1 MFELTI
7 FLAIVL
13 AISAVHKLV
22 RPDRISLAMAKLSGM
37 PVGVAS
43 TAVFGV
49 AALEFLVAT
58 ALLFAQS
65 RMIGATF
72 AALIWFA
79 YGIALL
85 RKFGTSLDCGC
96 DFSTR
101 EKPIGAFD
109 ILRAFGLSSLA
120 ALVTLMPAT
129 TATIITPFAIFGF
142 LALYLAM
149 GELAA
154 IPKPKERRVS

>member
-1 MFELTI
+1 MFELAI

-13 AISAVHKLV
+13 AISAAHKLA
-22 RPDRISLAMAKLSGM
+22 RPERMALAMAKLNGM
-37 PVGVAS
+37 PTGVAS

-49 AALEFLVAT
+49 AALEFLAAT

-72 AALIWFA
+72 AALIWLT
-79 YGIALL
+79 YGVALL
-85 RKFGTSLDCGC
+85 RKSGTSLDCGC
-96 DFSTR
+96 DFSSR
-101 EKPIGAFD
+101 EKPVGAFD
-109 ILRAFGLSSLA
+109 ILRAFGLSFLAVLVSLIP
-120 ALVTLMPAT
+120 VN
-129 TATIITPFAIFGF
+129 TASITTPFAIFGF

-154 IPKPKERRVS
+154 VPKPQERRIS

>member
-1 MFELTI
+1 
-7 FLAIVL
+7 
-13 AISAVHKLV
+13 
-22 RPDRISLAMAKLSGM
+22 
-37 PVGVAS
+37 
-43 TAVFGV
+43 
-49 AALEFLVAT
+49 AT

-65 RMIGATF
+65 RVIGATF
-72 AALIWFA
+72 AALIWLA

-85 RKFGTSLDCGC
+85 RKSGTSLDCGC

-109 ILRAFGLSSLA
+109 ILRAFGLSFLA
-120 ALVTLMPAT
+120 VLVTLVPAT
-129 TATIITPFAIFGF
+129 TATIITPFTIFGF

-154 IPKPKERRVS
+154 IPKPQERRVS

>member
-1 MFELTI
+1 MFELAI
-7 FLAIVL
+7 FLAMVL
-13 AISAVHKLV
+13 AISATHKLA
-22 RPDRISLAMAKLSGM
+22 RPERISIAMAKLSGM
-37 PVGVAS
+37 SPSVAS
-43 TAVFGV
+43 TVVYGV
-49 AALEFLVAT
+49 AALEFLAAT

-65 RMIGATF
+65 RAIGAIF

-85 RKFGTSLDCGC
+85 RKSGTSLDCGC

-109 ILRAFGLSSLA
+109 ILRACGLSALA
-120 ALVTLMPAT
+120 VLVTLMPAT

-154 IPKPKERRVS
+154 IPKPQERRVS

>member
-1 MFELTI
+1 MFELAI
-7 FLAIVL
+7 FLAMVL
-13 AISAVHKLV
+13 AISATHKLA
-22 RPDRISLAMAKLSGM
+22 RPERISIAMAKLSGISTSL
-37 PVGVAS
+37 AS
-43 TAVFGV
+43 TAVYGV
-49 AALEFLVAT
+49 AALEFLAAT

-65 RMIGATF
+65 RAIGATF

-109 ILRAFGLSSLA
+109 ILRAFGLSLLA
-120 ALVTLMPAT
+120 VLVTLMPAT

-142 LALYLAM
+142 LTLYLAM

-154 IPKPKERRVS
+154 IPKPQERRVS

>member
-1 MFELTI
+1 MFELVI

-13 AISAVHKLV
+13 VISAAHKLA
-22 RPDRISLAMAKLSGM
+22 RPERMSLAMAKLSGLRT
-37 PVGVAS
+37 GVAS

-49 AALEFLVAT
+49 AALEFLAAT

-65 RMIGATF
+65 RTIGATF

-85 RKFGTSLDCGC
+85 RKSGTSLDCGC
-96 DFSTR
+96 DFSAR

-109 ILRAFGLSSLA
+109 ILRAFGLSFLA
-120 ALVTLMPAT
+120 VLVIQVPAT
-129 TATIITPFAIFGF
+129 MASIITPFVIFGF

-154 IPKPKERRVS
+154 IPKPQERRIS

>member
-1 MFELTI
+1 MFELAI
-7 FLAIVL
+7 FLAMVL
-13 AISAVHKLV
+13 AISATHKLA
-22 RPDRISLAMAKLSGM
+22 RPERISIAMAKLSGM
-37 PVGVAS
+37 PASVAS
-43 TAVFGV
+43 TAVYGV
-49 AALEFLVAT
+49 AALEFLAAT
-58 ALLFAQS
+58 ALL
-65 RMIGATF
+65 TV
-72 AALIWFA
+72 AALIWLA
-79 YGIALL
+79 YSIALL
-85 RKFGTSLDCGC
+85 RKAGTSLDCGC

-120 ALVTLMPAT
+120 VLVTLMPAT

-154 IPKPKERRVS
+154 IPKPQERRVS

>member
-22 RPDRISLAMAKLSGM
+22 RPDRISLAMAKLSGI

-49 AALEFLVAT
+49 AALEFLAAT

-65 RMIGATF
+65 RAIGATF

-109 ILRAFGLSSLA
+109 ILRAFGLSLLA
-120 ALVTLMPAT
+120 VLVTLMPAT

-154 IPKPKERRVS
+154 IPKPKERRAS